1 MKKQNLR
8 EQLVNLDSELR
19 KVKTLDEESKEIL
32 KKTIS
37 NIQEMLNRT
46 EEQTSGEQTG
56 LLEDLKKSAAHFEA
70 THPELSESMHIVI
83 HTLSNMGI

>member
-1 MKKQNLR
+1 MKNQNLR
-8 EQLVNLDSELR
+8 EQLINLDSELR

-32 KKTIS
+32 KKTIA
-37 NIQEMLNRT
+37 NIQDTLNR
-46 EEQTSGEQTG
+46 SGEQSKDDQSN

>member
-1 MKKQNLR
+1 MEKQNLR
-8 EQLVNLDSELR
+8 KQLLNLDSELR
-19 KVKTLDEESKEIL
+19 KIKTLDNESREIL

-37 NIQEMLNRT
+37 NIQDALNR
-46 EEQTSGEQTG
+46 SGDESAAVQNN

>member
-1 MKKQNLR
+1 MKKQSLR

-19 KVKTLDEESKEIL
+19 NIKTLDEESKEIL
-32 KKTIS
+32 KKTIA
-37 NIQEMLNRT
+37 NIQEVLNRS
-46 EEQTSGEQTG
+46 ENQTSDDQTN

>member
-1 MKKQNLR
+1 MKNQSLR

-19 KVKTLDEESKEIL
+19 KVKSLDEESKEIL

-37 NIQEMLNRT
+37 NIQEMLNRS
-46 EEQTSGEQTG
+46 EEQTSDEQTG
-56 LLEDLKKSAAHFEA
+56 FLDDLKKSAAHFEA